1 MGTDCGNHGTYCSG
15 ACEQMGTDCGNHGTS
30 ISFTMKVTLAV
41 TITFS
46 ITIGLPVSG
55 VVAYRLLRPTKPCFY
70 IQNATIY
77 QFNLSSTPD
86 GLLSSVMH
94 VSVSSLNPNGHVG
107 LYYDRLGAH
116 AAYMDQRITLPSAL
130 SPGFQ
135 GHKDVTVWSLYLY
148 GATVPVSP
156 QLVEALLQEQAAGY
170 LRLHVKFQGKVRW
183 KLAGWISG
191 HYHLGVSCPVSF
203 ALQNMGEGEGAGTGV
218 TDPAAFRFQSISQC
232 GVHV

>member
-1 MGTDCGNHGTYCSG
+1 MGTDCGNHGTSCSG

-30 ISFTMKVTLAV
+30 ISVTMKVTLAV

-46 ITIGLPVSG
+46 ITIGLPASG

-135 GHKDVTVWSLYLY
+135 GHKDVT
-148 GATVPVSP
+148 
-156 QLVEALLQEQAAGY
+156 LVEALLQEQAAGY

>member
-1 MGTDCGNHGTYCSG
+1 MCC
-15 ACEQMGTDCGNHGTS
+15 ACEHMATASDCGNHGTS
-30 ISFTMKVTLAV
+30 SSVTVKFTLAI
-41 TITFS
+41 TITIS

-55 VVAYRLLRPTKPCFY
+55 VVTYRLLTPTKPSFY
-70 IQNATIY
+70 IQNVTIY

-94 VSVSSLNPNGHVG
+94 VSVSSLNPNGHAG
-107 LYYDRLGAH
+107 LYYDSLDAH

-183 KLAGWISG
+183 KLAGWIPG

-203 ALQNMGEGEGAGTGV
+203 AFSSMGEGAGTGV
-218 TDPAAFRFQSISQC
+218 SEPAAYRFQSISQC